1 MSPGTEQFKLD
12 SETIQN
18 LNESERMQHYEQKF
32 AEWINTIS
40 SALNDDSEVRKDDKD
55 AGKLI

>member
-1 MSPGTEQFKLD
+1 
-12 SETIQN
+12 
-18 LNESERMQHYEQKF
+18 MQHYEQKF
-32 AEWINTIS
+32 NEWINTIS